1 MLFFIGKLH
10 THPVGLEP
18 QTHNLT
24 LSLEL
29 IRGGSANGARAPWQ
43 Q

>member
-1 MLFFIGKLH
+1 MTIKMLFFLLVNY
-10 THPVGLEP
+10 THI

-29 IRGGSANGARAPWQ
+29 IRGGSANGARAHWQ